1 VTVLAAATIAIPGV
15 ALGMDSAA
23 AKPAPAGPLRIML
36 TNDDGPTASGD
47 YLSALRDALCAAGHE
62 VTVVVPSTDQSGNG
76 TRITAKGTLSAAKST
91 FACGSGQGTEYAVSA
106 STPAN
111 GSPADAVLFGLK
123 VVFAG
128 HAPDLVVSGINPG
141 GNYGR
146 VTNHS
151 GTVGAAVTAIEQ
163 GVPAIAVSMQFDAAD
178 AARGFTGAAAA
189 RPAAAK
195 YIADLVGAL
204 HRGQGDKPLLPDG
217 GLNIN
222 WPVAYDDTGLA
233 VVPPTA
239 AELTRIG
246 TGDAIVLGYQ
256 ATPGGDYLISAGL
269 CDLPA
274 PCAAETRKDADT
286 TALSNNRISISPLS
300 GDWSTDARKDL
311 DRLLRPML
319 AR

>member
-1 VTVLAAATIAIPGV
+1 MTRRRVAMVLAATALAVSAGAIV
-15 ALGMDSAA
+15 VDSASA
-23 AKPAPAGPLRIML
+23 GPAPAGPLRIML
-36 TNDDGPTASGD
+36 TNDDGPTASGE

-123 VVFAG
+123 VLFAG

-163 GVPAIAVSMQFDAAD
+163 GVPAVAVSMQFDAAD

-189 RPAAAK
+189 RPVAARFVANL
-195 YIADLVGAL
+195 IGHL
-204 HRGQGDKPLLPDG
+204 HQAQGDKALLPDG

-222 WPVAYDDTGLA
+222 WPVAYDNTGLR
-233 VVPPTA
+233 V
-239 AELTRIG
+239 
-246 TGDAIVLGYQ
+246 
-256 ATPGGDYLISAGL
+256 
-269 CDLPA
+269 
-274 PCAAETRKDADT
+274 
-286 TALSNNRISISPLS
+286 
-300 GDWSTDARKDL
+300 
-311 DRLLRPML
+311 M
-319 AR
+319 

>member
-1 VTVLAAATIAIPGV
+1 MVLAATALAVSAGAIV
-15 ALGMDSAA
+15 VDSASA
-23 AKPAPAGPLRIML
+23 GPAPAGPLRIML
-36 TNDDGPTASGD
+36 TNDDGPTASGE

-123 VVFAG
+123 VLFAG

-163 GVPAIAVSMQFDAAD
+163 GVPAVAVSMQFDAAD

-189 RPAAAK
+189 RPVAARFVANL
-195 YIADLVGAL
+195 IGHL
-204 HRGQGDKPLLPDG
+204 HQAQGDKALLPDG

-222 WPVAYDDTGLA
+222 WPVAYDNTGLR
-233 VVPPTA
+233 VMPPTA

-246 TGDAIVLGYQ
+246 TGDAIVFGYQ
-256 ATPGGDYLISAGL
+256 ATPGGGYLISAGL

-286 TALSNNRISISPLS
+286 TALDHNRISISPLS

-311 DRLLRPML
+311 GRLLKPML